1 MQLTVDIAR
10 GARAGQRL
18 TFPNQT
24 VISIGRDPQADIV
37 LDAHQDL
44 LASTRHAEVRLG
56 ADGSITYL
64 DLGSS
69 NGSFV
74 NGTQITTCTLMH
86 GSEVE
91 LGAGGPLLRF
101 YLVEGATVDAAAQAP
116 AVQPPAA
123 GPAVQPGPTAASP
136 VAMPYAAPAMAPAQ
150 PTPAMAPAQP
160 YPAPGQPSP
169 APEPPYPAA
178 TPDAGGEHK
187 VGARTVA
194 LIVDDAIA
202 KERQASTRQS
212 KPRSTE
218 FFRTIVDKEVRSKN
232 KGLFVVIVMLGVL
245 LVAGLAAG
253 VVMFLGQRSKMKK
266 QKDDLTHKLDT
277 KDKAHQAALA
287 KSRAQTRAQMTK
299 LRAEADKRQ
308 KEQDA
313 ALAKLRAENEKI
325 KAMAKDKGPQISKMN
340 RGNLYLLAY
349 GRQND
354 PRYATCTAFA
364 VAKRFLATNSHCVV
378 ALREGAARGSYFY
391 AVQNDNAAFKTQVVS
406 TMKHPGYYQTVFR
419 LTPDV
424 GLVQVDKDLPSLVQ
438 IATPEELGQVQRGSL
453 MFSFGFPGRLADPR
467 KPIATLVH
475 GRIGRMTRYDATKG
489 TFAQSQLLQHSALSM
504 GGASGSPLFNDAGKV
519 IGIHAGSYTARSS
532 STFFDPATRAPKR
545 IMMARRLGYKF
556 GIRIDALSPLLA
568 KPLWTNLEI
577 KGLFTAVKAIP
588 PELLSVNC
596 GAFARK
602 LSTCSRGKVTQSSMR
617 QRCSN
622 SKKILTHSSIF
633 YLRFAKCVAQVR
645 GCKKDKFAKCITAAK
660 PSK

>member
-24 VISIGRDPQADIV
+24 VISIGRDPQADVV
-37 LDAHQDL
+37 LDAHQDI

-74 NGTQITTCTLMH
+74 NGAQVTTCALGH

-101 YLVEGATVDAAAQAP
+101 YLEEGTGQPAVAPAAA
-116 AVQPPAA
+116 PAA
-123 GPAVQPGPTAASP
+123 PGPVVQPGPTATAP
-136 VAMPYAAPAMAPAQ
+136 VAAAAQVAAPGPAPMAP
-150 PTPAMAPAQP
+150 PGEAPVA
-160 YPAPGQPSP
+160 APGA
-169 APEPPYPAA
+169 APMAAPGLAPVAEPGA
-178 TPDAGGEHK
+178 EHK

-194 LIVDDAIA
+194 LIVDDAIS
-202 KERQASTRQS
+202 KERQSVSRQA

-232 KGLFVVIVMLGVL
+232 KGLFAVIVVLGVL
-245 LVAGLAAG
+245 LVGGLATGAW
-253 VVMFLGQRSKMKK
+253 MFLGQRSKMKK
-266 QKDDLTHKLDT
+266 QKDDLTHKLDE
-277 KDKAHQAALA
+277 KDKAHHKALA
-287 KSRAQTRAQMTK
+287 KSKAQTKAQMAK

-313 ALAKLRAENEKI
+313 ALAKLRAENAKI

-349 GRQND
+349 GQQNL

-364 VAKRFLATNSHCVV
+364 VTKRFLATNAHCVE
-378 ALREGAARGSYFY
+378 ALRQGARRGSYFY
-391 AVQNDNAAFKTQVVS
+391 AVQNENPSYKAKVVS
-406 TMKHPGYYQTVFR
+406 TMKHAAYYQTIFR

-438 IATPEELGQVQRGSL
+438 IASAEELQKVQRGSL

-475 GRIGRMTRYDATKG
+475 GRIGRMTRYDASMG

-519 IGIHAGSYTARSS
+519 IGIHAGSYTSRSS
-532 STFFDPATRAPKR
+532 STFFDPATRMPKR

-556 GIRIDALSPLLA
+556 GIRIDALTQILA
-568 KPLWTNLEI
+568 KPRWEKLEVR
-577 KGLFTAVKAIP
+577 GLFTAVKSIP
-588 PELLSVNC
+588 PDLLGVNC
-596 GAFARK
+596 KAFARK
-602 LSTCSRGKVTQSSMR
+602 LSTCSKGKVTRSSMER
-617 QRCSN
+617 RCN
-622 SKKILTHSSIF
+622 ISKKIPTHSSIF

-645 GCKKDKFAKCITAAK
+645 GCSRTRLSKCITTARPK
-660 PSK
+660 K